1 MYFRPRKQQLQRPGG
16 EKSDGILEEA
26 GRGSDFSEFN
36 DCGEREGMRR
46 YRQGRRDKLH
56 RHGEEFR
63 FCFECNVEPLKGF

>member
-36 DCGEREGMRR
+36 DCGEREGMRC
-46 YRQGRRDKLH
+46 YRQGPAETSFIGMVKSL
-56 RHGEEFR
+56 
-63 FCFECNVEPLKGF
+63 GFALSATWSH